1 MKAKLTIRGHDAH
14 GAGHWGAPRGE
25 RKHRGI
31 DYACPKGMLILPLRE
46 GMVTKIGLP
55 YADAEYRYVQV
66 TEEGYD
72 WRYFYLDPLVK
83 EGDYVTTETPIGSI
97 QDLTTRYAGITNH
110 CHLEVKYRNEYI
122 NPKELLE

>member
-1 MKAKLTIRGHDAH
+1 MKAKLVIRGHDAH

-25 RKHRGI
+25 REHRGI
-31 DYACPKGMLILPLRE
+31 DYACPVGMLILPIKE
-46 GMVTKIGLP
+46 GMVTKIGYP
-55 YADAEYRYVQV
+55 YPDSDYRYVQV

-72 WRYFYLDPLVK
+72 WRYFYLNPAVELNQ
-83 EGDYVTTETPIGSI
+83 YVDTETPIGSV

-110 CHLEVKYRNEYI
+110 CHLEIKKRGEYI